1 MISTFSPIRASKSS
15 VSDLIFECLASSP
28 GDEGLLLDRGDGY
41 FDYTDC
47 LFESFMLLF
56 AYVLFYSYDN
66 LDTFFEIFFFFSL
79 KMPKYE
85 TGANILQPTGLAT
98 V

>member
-1 MISTFSPIRASKSS
+1 MMSTFSPIRASKSS

-41 FDYTDC
+41 FDYTDY

-56 AYVLFYSYDN
+56 A
-66 LDTFFEIFFFFSL
+66 
-79 KMPKYE
+79 
-85 TGANILQPTGLAT
+85 
-98 V
+98 

>member
-1 MISTFSPIRASKSS
+1 MKQIDTYSILCNFTTISSSPSSMMSTFSPIRTSKSS

-41 FDYTDC
+41 FDYTDY

-56 AYVLFYSYDN
+56 A
-66 LDTFFEIFFFFSL
+66 
-79 KMPKYE
+79 
-85 TGANILQPTGLAT
+85 
-98 V
+98 